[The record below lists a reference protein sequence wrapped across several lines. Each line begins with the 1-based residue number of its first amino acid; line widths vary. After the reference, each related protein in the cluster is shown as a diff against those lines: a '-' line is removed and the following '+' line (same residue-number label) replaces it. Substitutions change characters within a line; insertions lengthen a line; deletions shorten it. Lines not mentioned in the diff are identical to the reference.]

1 MEIRPLSPGVGAEVV
16 DFEPRVPL
24 DELFDHM
31 CAPER
36 RVQHE
41 WRAGDLVVWDNLAL
55 QHCRPNVETEGPA
68 RTLRKVGFPMPKM
81 RAEQMPTY
89 GGTR

>member
-1 MEIRPLSPGVGAEVV
+1 
-16 DFEPRVPL
+16 
-24 DELFDHM
+24 
-31 CAPER
+31 
-36 RVQHE
+36 
-41 WRAGDLVVWDNLAL
+41 VVWDNLAL